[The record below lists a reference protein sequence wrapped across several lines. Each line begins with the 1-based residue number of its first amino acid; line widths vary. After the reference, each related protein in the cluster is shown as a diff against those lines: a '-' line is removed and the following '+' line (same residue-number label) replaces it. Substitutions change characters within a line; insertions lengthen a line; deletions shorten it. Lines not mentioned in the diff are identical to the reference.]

1 MKNEE
6 KAVKLFQGVTDV
18 GDDLIEEAGTVR
30 KRKKMTPWR
39 GAAIAACLCLALVGT
54 AAAVTEYANLQILW
68 RTSNSSMVNING
80 YTIEFPVEFY
90 PVNTFSQEMRDMAAA
105 DPGRW
110 KHEGEETAHQ
120 YFDSWDDMQDFIGLE
135 LFRNPVLDSAEPR
148 LGGTY
153 PWEYHSHQD
162 PDKTHL
168 LLLPSNTDDGELY
181 LINASGDYLMDG
193 VYVSVLE
200 VIYTEQAEG
209 NLYYPAGNGKTEGD
223 GYHAHHEMVYG
234 SYNESCEESAEV
246 YTTPNGLTA
255 TIVQTNWSSVKEEGV
270 TCCAYFLIG
279 GVQFVVDAKG
289 FSSDGPM
296 MTPEHTMEVLKTV
309 LDGFQI

>member
-6 KAVKLFQGVTDV
+6 RVKKLFQAMGGV
-18 GDDLIEEAGTVR
+18 GDDLIEEAGMVQ
-30 KRKKMTPWR
+30 KRKKRIPWR
-39 GAAIAACLCLALVGT
+39 GLAVAACLCLALLGT
-54 AAAVTEYANLQILW
+54 AAAVTEYANLRILW
-68 RTSNSSMVNING
+68 RTTHSSMVNIDG
-80 YTIEFPVEFY
+80 YIVEFPVDFY
-90 PVNTFSQEMRDMAAA
+90 PMDTFSQELRDMAAA

-148 LGGTY
+148 LAGTY
-153 PWEYHSHQD
+153 PWEYHRHQD

-209 NLYYPAGNGKTEGD
+209 NLYYPAGNGEARGD
-223 GYHAHHEMVYG
+223 GYHAHYEMVY
-234 SYNESCEESAEV
+234 NNTESHEESSEV

-255 TIVQTNWSSVKEEGV
+255 TIVQTNWSSTKAEGAAR
-270 TCCAYFLIG
+270 CAYFLID
-279 GVQFVVDAKG
+279 GVQFVVSAIG
-289 FSSDGPM
+289 FSSDWPT
-296 MTPEHTMEVLKTV
+296 MTPEYTMEVLKTV